1 MPFPQLLLEKL
12 ILDLYLLFLGK
23 FLDSGRNL
31 ESVAYIDGE
40 HPIKE
45 ADDKAE

>member
-12 ILDLYLLFLGK
+12 ILDLHLLFLGK
-23 FLDSGRNL
+23 LLDSGRNL
-31 ESVAYIDGE
+31 EGVAYIDGE

-45 ADDKAE
+45 SDDKAE